1 MDKGVNSRSNE
12 SGFSRVDWR
21 GISMIFLCAA
31 TCAFVVPTIIIAREH
46 AEFYF
51 QAPYRLEG
59 GEAFSTH
66 APVNF
71 LVLGALVLSSFTLL
85 CFLAYCVF
93 NLDLGLTAHKLISGA
108 FLLPSLYL
116 FFVVVRGFL

>member
-1 MDKGVNSRSNE
+1 MDRSVNSRSNE
-12 SGFSRVDWR
+12 SGSSQIDWR
-21 GISMIFLCAA
+21 GISMILLCAV

-46 AEFYF
+46 AEFYS

-71 LVLGALVLSSFTLL
+71 LVLGALALSGIIVL
-85 CFLAYCVF
+85 CFSAYCVF
-93 NLDLGLTAHKLISGA
+93 NTDDGFTAHKLISGA

-116 FFVVVRGFL
+116 FFVVIRGFL